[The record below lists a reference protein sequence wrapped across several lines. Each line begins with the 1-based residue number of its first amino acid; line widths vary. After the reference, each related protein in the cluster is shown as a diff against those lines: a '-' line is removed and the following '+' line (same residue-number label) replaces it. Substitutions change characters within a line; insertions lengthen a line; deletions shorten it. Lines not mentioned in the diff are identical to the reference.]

1 MILADEM
8 GLGKTIQTIV
18 FLQYLFHNYKFKGP
32 MLVSVP
38 LSTMAAWQKEFDLVG
53 RRLHKL
59 CTKMT
64 IVCNVLFSF

>member
-53 RRLHKL
+53 GGRHNVYMHKDDYGG
-59 CTKMT
+59 
-64 IVCNVLFSF
+64 